1 MVKQQVPVI
10 RAEGDHGVVLSREVS
25 TPPTIAATLSELT
38 RAMQKTITGM
48 DDVSLE
54 LDASP
59 DRLRVRLRA
68 YRHRDN
74 RSNRGDDTADR

>member
-10 RAEGDHGVVLSREVS
+10 RAEGDNGVVLSGDVS
-25 TPPTIAATLSELT
+25 TPPSIAATLSELT

-59 DRLRVRLRA
+59 ERLRVRLRA
-68 YRHRDN
+68 YKRPDN
-74 RSNRGDDTADR
+74 GGRCR

>member
-1 MVKQQVPVI
+1 MVKQQLPVI
-10 RAEGDHGVVLSREVS
+10 RAEGDQVVALSRDASS
-25 TPPTIAATLSELT
+25 TSSIASTLSELT

-68 YRHRDN
+68 YRHRH
-74 RSNRGDDTADR
+74 RETSGGQGEKI